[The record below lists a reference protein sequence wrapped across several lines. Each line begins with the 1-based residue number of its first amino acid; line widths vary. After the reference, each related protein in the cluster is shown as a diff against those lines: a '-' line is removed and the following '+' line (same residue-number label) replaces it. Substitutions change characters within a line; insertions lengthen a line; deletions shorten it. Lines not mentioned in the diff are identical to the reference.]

1 MTWVNDVVQG
11 IFLGG
16 AYALTAVGLSLMFGV
31 MRLVNLAHG
40 DLAVCATYLATTVM
54 AAFGVPLWIAML
66 IMVPLAF
73 LLGMLL
79 QVTLFDRALRTGP
92 TAPLLVTFGL
102 SVIIENLLLQVYSAN
117 TRGVLAGNLDV
128 AAAHVGAL
136 VVPWL
141 ALLKLVLALV
151 IIGGLSALLRLTA
164 WGRRVRATSDDL
176 AVARLQGIR
185 VRPLF
190 ATVTGIAI
198 AAAALAG
205 TLNAVTTGVYPT
217 LGALTLIFAFE
228 AVIIGGLG
236 SLWGTLLGGILLGVT
251 QVVVSQVSVP
261 YAILASQLLFLVV
274 LAVRPYGLLG
284 TPQAPQAPQ
293 AAG

>member
-1 MTWVNDVVQG
+1 MTWVNDILQG

-31 MRLVNLAHG
+31 MRMVNLAHG
-40 DLAVCATYLATTVM
+40 DLAVCGTYLATTVM

-73 LLGMLL
+73 LLGLVL
-79 QVTLFDRALRTGP
+79 QLSLFGRALRSGT

-102 SVIIENLLLQVYSAN
+102 SVIIENLLLQTYSAN
-117 TRGVLAGNLDV
+117 TRGVPAGDLDV
-128 AAAHVGAL
+128 AALHVGGLVLPWLAMLKLILAL
-136 VVPWL
+136 VV
-141 ALLKLVLALV
+141 
-151 IIGGLSALLRLTA
+151 IGGLSVLLRYTA
-164 WGRRVRATSDDL
+164 WGRRVRATSDDQ
-176 AVARLQGIR
+176 AIARLQGIR

-190 ATVTGIAI
+190 ASVTGIAI

-236 SLWGTLLGGILLGVT
+236 SLWGTLLGGMVLGIT

-274 LAVRPYGLLG
+274 LAVRPQGLFG
-284 TPQAPQAPQ
+284 NPQIV
-293 AAG
+293 G

>member
-1 MTWVNDVVQG
+1 MTWVNDILQG

-31 MRLVNLAHG
+31 MRMVNLAHG
-40 DLAVCATYLATTVM
+40 DLAVCGTYLATTVM
-54 AAFGVPLWIAML
+54 AAFGVPLWAAML
-66 IMVPLAF
+66 VMVPLAF
-73 LLGMLL
+73 LLGLVL
-79 QVTLFDRALRTGP
+79 QLSLFGRALRSGT

-102 SVIIENLLLQVYSAN
+102 SVIIENLLLQTYSAN
-117 TRGVLAGNLDV
+117 TRGVPAGDLDV
-128 AAAHVGAL
+128 AAVHLGGLVLPWLAMLKLILAL
-136 VVPWL
+136 VV
-141 ALLKLVLALV
+141 
-151 IIGGLSALLRLTA
+151 IGGLSVLLRYTA
-164 WGRRVRATSDDL
+164 WGRRVRATSDDQ
-176 AVARLQGIR
+176 AIARLQGIR

-190 ATVTGIAI
+190 ASVTGIAI

-236 SLWGTLLGGILLGVT
+236 SLWGTLLGGMVLGIT

-274 LAVRPYGLLG
+274 LAVRPQGLFG
-284 TPQAPQAPQ
+284 NPQIV
-293 AAG
+293 G

>member
-16 AYALTAVGLSLMFGV
+16 AYALTAIGLSLMFGV

-40 DLAVCATYLATTVM
+40 DLAVCGTYLATTVM
-54 AAFGVPLWIAML
+54 AMFGVPLWVALL

-73 LLGMLL
+73 LLGAVL
-79 QVTLFDRALRTGP
+79 QLSLFDRALSSGP

-102 SVIIENLLLQVYSAN
+102 SVIIENLLQQIYSAN
-117 TRGVLAGNLDV
+117 TRGVPAGNLDV
-128 AAAHVGAL
+128 AAVHLGAL
-136 VVPWL
+136 VLPWL
-141 ALLKLVLALV
+141 AMLKLVLAVLV
-151 IIGGLSALLRLTA
+151 IGGLSLLLQRTA

-176 AVARLQGIR
+176 AIARLQGVR

-190 ATVTGIAI
+190 ASVTGIAI

-228 AVIIGGLG
+228 SVIIGGLG
-236 SLWGTLLGGILLGVT
+236 SLWGTLLGGMLLGVT

-261 YAILASQLLFLVV
+261 YATLASQLLFLVV
-274 LAVRPYGLLG
+274 LVLRPQGLLG
-284 TPQAPQAPQ
+284 SAQ

>member
-1 MTWVNDVVQG
+1 MTWVNDILQG

-31 MRLVNLAHG
+31 MRMVNLAHG
-40 DLAVCATYLATTVM
+40 DLAVCGTYLATTVM
-54 AAFGVPLWIAML
+54 AAFGVPLWVAML

-73 LLGMLL
+73 LLGLVL
-79 QVTLFDRALRTGP
+79 QLSLFGRALRSGT

-102 SVIIENLLLQVYSAN
+102 SVIIENLLLQTYSAN
-117 TRGVLAGNLDV
+117 TRGVPAGNLDV
-128 AAAHVGAL
+128 AAVHLGSLVLPWLAMLKLILAL
-136 VVPWL
+136 VV
-141 ALLKLVLALV
+141 
-151 IIGGLSALLRLTA
+151 IGGLSLLLQHTG

-176 AVARLQGIR
+176 AIARLQGIR

-190 ATVTGIAI
+190 ASVTGIAI

-205 TLNAVTTGVYPT
+205 TLNAVTTGVYPA

-228 AVIIGGLG
+228 AVMIGGLG
-236 SLWGTLLGGILLGVT
+236 SLWGTLLGGMLLGVT

-261 YAILASQLLFLVV
+261 YATLASQLLFLVV
-274 LAVRPYGLLG
+274 LAVRPQGLFG
-284 TPQAPQAPQ
+284 NPQIV
-293 AAG
+293 G

>member
-40 DLAVCATYLATTVM
+40 DLAVCGTYLVTTVM
-54 AAFGVPLWIAML
+54 AALGVPLWAALL
-66 IMVPLAF
+66 IMLPLVF
-73 LLGMLL
+73 CLGALL
-79 QVTLFDRALRTGP
+79 QLALFDRALRSGP
-92 TAPLLVTFGL
+92 IAPLLVTFGL
-102 SVIIENLLLQVYSAN
+102 SVMLENLLQQVYSAN
-117 TRGVLAGNLDV
+117 TRGVPAGSLDV
-128 AAAHVGAL
+128 AALHLGAL
-136 VVPWL
+136 VLPWL
-141 ALLKLVLALV
+141 SMLKLILAV
-151 IIGGLSALLRLTA
+151 AVIGGLSAALRLTT

-190 ATVTGIAI
+190 ASVTGIAI
-198 AAAALAG
+198 AAAVLAG
-205 TLNAVTTGVYPT
+205 TLNSVTTGVAPT

-236 SLWGTLLGGILLGVT
+236 SLWGTLLGGMLIGIT
-251 QVVVSQVSVP
+251 QVVVAQVSVS
-261 YAILASQLLFLVV
+261 YATLASQLLFLVV
-274 LAVRPYGLLG
+274 LAVRPTGLLG
-284 TPQAPQAPQ
+284 TAQ
-293 AAG
+293 AA

>member
-1 MTWVNDVVQG
+1 MTWVNDILQG

-31 MRLVNLAHG
+31 MRMVNLAHG
-40 DLAVCATYLATTVM
+40 DLAVCGTYLATTVM
-54 AAFGVPLWIAML
+54 AAFGVPLWVAML

-73 LLGMLL
+73 LLGLVL
-79 QVTLFDRALRTGP
+79 QLSLFGRALRSGT

-102 SVIIENLLLQVYSAN
+102 SVIIENLLLQTYSAN
-117 TRGVLAGNLDV
+117 TRGVPAGNLDV
-128 AAAHVGAL
+128 AAVHLGGLVLPWLAMLKLILAL
-136 VVPWL
+136 VV
-141 ALLKLVLALV
+141 
-151 IIGGLSALLRLTA
+151 IGGLSVLLRYTA
-164 WGRRVRATSDDL
+164 WGRRVRATSDDQ

-190 ATVTGIAI
+190 ASVTGIAI

-236 SLWGTLLGGILLGVT
+236 SLWGTLLGGMLLGIT

-274 LAVRPYGLLG
+274 LAVRPQGLFG
-284 TPQAPQAPQ
+284 NPQIV
-293 AAG
+293 G

>member
-1 MTWVNDVVQG
+1 MTWVNDILQG

-31 MRLVNLAHG
+31 MRMVNLAHG
-40 DLAVCATYLATTVM
+40 DLAVCGTYLATTVM
-54 AAFGVPLWIAML
+54 AAFGVPLWVAML

-73 LLGMLL
+73 LLGLVL
-79 QVTLFDRALRTGP
+79 QLSLFGRALRSGT

-102 SVIIENLLLQVYSAN
+102 SVIIENLLLQTYSAN
-117 TRGVLAGNLDV
+117 TRGVPAGNLDV
-128 AAAHVGAL
+128 AAVHLGGLVLPWLAMLKLILAL
-136 VVPWL
+136 VV
-141 ALLKLVLALV
+141 
-151 IIGGLSALLRLTA
+151 IGGLSTLLRYTA
-164 WGRRVRATSDDL
+164 WGRRVRATSDDQ

-190 ATVTGIAI
+190 ASVTGIAI

-205 TLNAVTTGVYPT
+205 TLNAVTTGVYPA

-236 SLWGTLLGGILLGVT
+236 SLWGTLLGGMLLGIT

-274 LAVRPYGLLG
+274 LAVRPQGLFG
-284 TPQAPQAPQ
+284 NPQIV
-293 AAG
+293 G

>member
-1 MTWVNDVVQG
+1 MTWVNDILQG

-31 MRLVNLAHG
+31 MRMVNLAHG
-40 DLAVCATYLATTVM
+40 DLAVCGTYLATTVM
-54 AAFGVPLWIAML
+54 AAFGVPLWVAML

-73 LLGMLL
+73 LLGLVL
-79 QVTLFDRALRTGP
+79 QLSLFGRALRSGT

-102 SVIIENLLLQVYSAN
+102 SVIIENLLLQTYSAN
-117 TRGVLAGNLDV
+117 TRGVPAGSLDV
-128 AAAHVGAL
+128 AAVRVGGL

-141 ALLKLVLALV
+141 AMLKLILALV
-151 IIGGLSALLRLTA
+151 VIGGLSVLLRHTA
-164 WGRRVRATSDDL
+164 WGRRVRATSDDQ
-176 AVARLQGIR
+176 AIARLQGIR

-190 ATVTGIAI
+190 ASVTGIAI

-205 TLNAVTTGVYPT
+205 TLNAVTTGVYPA

-236 SLWGTLLGGILLGVT
+236 SLWGTLLGGMVLGIT

-274 LAVRPYGLLG
+274 LAVRPQGLFG
-284 TPQAPQAPQ
+284 NPQIV
-293 AAG
+293 G

>member
-1 MTWVNDVVQG
+1 MTWVNDVLQG

-31 MRLVNLAHG
+31 MRMVNLAHG
-40 DLAVCATYLATTVM
+40 DLAVCGTYLATTVM

-66 IMVPLAF
+66 IMVPMAF
-73 LLGMLL
+73 LLGLVL
-79 QVTLFDRALRTGP
+79 QLSLFGRALRSGT

-102 SVIIENLLLQVYSAN
+102 SVIIENLLLQTYSAN
-117 TRGVLAGNLDV
+117 TRGVPAGDLDV
-128 AAAHVGAL
+128 AALHVGGLVLPWLAMLKLILAL
-136 VVPWL
+136 VV
-141 ALLKLVLALV
+141 
-151 IIGGLSALLRLTA
+151 IGGLSVLLRYTA
-164 WGRRVRATSDDL
+164 WGRRVRATSDDQ

-190 ATVTGIAI
+190 ASVTGIAI

-236 SLWGTLLGGILLGVT
+236 SLWGTLLGGMVLGIT

-274 LAVRPYGLLG
+274 LAVRPQGLFG
-284 TPQAPQAPQ
+284 NPQIV
-293 AAG
+293 G

>member
-1 MTWVNDVVQG
+1 MTWVNDILQG
-11 IFLGG
+11 VFLGG

-31 MRLVNLAHG
+31 MRMVNLAHG
-40 DLAVCATYLATTVM
+40 DLAVCGTYLATTVM
-54 AAFGVPLWIAML
+54 AAFGVPLWVAML

-73 LLGMLL
+73 VFGLFL
-79 QVTLFDRALRTGP
+79 QLSLFGRALRSGT

-102 SVIIENLLLQVYSAN
+102 SVIIENLLLQTYSAN
-117 TRGVLAGNLDV
+117 TRGVPAGRLDV
-128 AAAHVGAL
+128 AAVHVGGLVLPWLAMLKLILAL
-136 VVPWL
+136 VV
-141 ALLKLVLALV
+141 
-151 IIGGLSALLRLTA
+151 IGGLSVLLRYTA
-164 WGRRVRATSDDL
+164 WGRRVRATSDDQV
-176 AVARLQGIR
+176 VARLQGIR

-190 ATVTGIAI
+190 ASVTGIAI

-205 TLNAVTTGVYPT
+205 TLNAVTTGVYPA

-236 SLWGTLLGGILLGVT
+236 SLWGTLLGGMLLGIT

-274 LAVRPYGLLG
+274 LAVRPQGLFG
-284 TPQAPQAPQ
+284 NPQIV
-293 AAG
+293 G

>member
-1 MTWVNDVVQG
+1 MTWVNDILQG

-31 MRLVNLAHG
+31 MRMVNLAHG
-40 DLAVCATYLATTVM
+40 DLAVCGTYLATTVM
-54 AAFGVPLWIAML
+54 AAFGVPLWVAML

-73 LLGMLL
+73 LLGLVL
-79 QVTLFDRALRTGP
+79 QLSLFGRALRSGT

-102 SVIIENLLLQVYSAN
+102 SVIIENLLLQTYSAN
-117 TRGVLAGNLDV
+117 TRGVPAGNLDV
-128 AAAHVGAL
+128 AAVHVGGLVLPWLAMLKLILAL
-136 VVPWL
+136 VV
-141 ALLKLVLALV
+141 
-151 IIGGLSALLRLTA
+151 IGGLSVLLRYTA
-164 WGRRVRATSDDL
+164 WGRRVRATSDDQ
-176 AVARLQGIR
+176 AIARLQGIR

-190 ATVTGIAI
+190 ASVTGIAI

-236 SLWGTLLGGILLGVT
+236 SLWGTLLGGMLLGIT

-274 LAVRPYGLLG
+274 LAVRPQGLFG
-284 TPQAPQAPQ
+284 NPQIV
-293 AAG
+293 G

>member
-1 MTWVNDVVQG
+1 MTWVNDVLQG

-31 MRLVNLAHG
+31 MRMVNLAHG
-40 DLAVCATYLATTVM
+40 DLAVCGTYLATTVM
-54 AAFGVPLWIAML
+54 AAFGVPLWVALL

-73 LLGMLL
+73 VFGLFL
-79 QVTLFDRALRTGP
+79 QLSLFGRALRSGT

-102 SVIIENLLLQVYSAN
+102 SVIIENLLLQTYSAN
-117 TRGVLAGNLDV
+117 TRGVPAGRLDV
-128 AAAHVGAL
+128 AAVHVGGLVLPWLAMLKLILAL
-136 VVPWL
+136 VV
-141 ALLKLVLALV
+141 
-151 IIGGLSALLRLTA
+151 IGGLSVLLRYTA
-164 WGRRVRATSDDL
+164 WGRRVRATSDDQ

-190 ATVTGIAI
+190 ASVTGIAI

-205 TLNAVTTGVYPT
+205 TLNAVTTGVYPA

-236 SLWGTLLGGILLGVT
+236 SLWGTLLGGMLLGIT

-261 YAILASQLLFLVV
+261 YAVLASQLLFLVV
-274 LAVRPYGLLG
+274 LAVRPQGLFG
-284 TPQAPQAPQ
+284 NPQIV
-293 AAG
+293 G

>member
-1 MTWVNDVVQG
+1 MTWVNDVLQG

-40 DLAVCATYLATTVM
+40 DLAVCGTYLATTVM
-54 AAFGVPLWIAML
+54 AMFGVPLWVALL

-73 LLGMLL
+73 LLGVVL
-79 QVTLFDRALRTGP
+79 QLSLFGRALRSGP

-102 SVIIENLLLQVYSAN
+102 SVIIENLLQQIYSAN
-117 TRGVLAGNLDV
+117 TRGVPAGSLDV
-128 AAAHVGAL
+128 AAVHLGAL
-136 VVPWL
+136 VLPWL
-141 ALLKLVLALV
+141 AMLKLILAVLV
-151 IIGGLSALLRLTA
+151 IGGLSLLLQRTG

-176 AVARLQGIR
+176 AIARLQGIR

-190 ATVTGIAI
+190 ASVTGIAI

-228 AVIIGGLG
+228 SVIIGGLG
-236 SLWGTLLGGILLGVT
+236 SLWGTLLGGMLLGIT

-261 YAILASQLLFLVV
+261 YATLASQLLFLVV
-274 LAVRPYGLLG
+274 LAVRPQGLLG
-284 TPQAPQAPQ
+284 TAQ

>member
-1 MTWVNDVVQG
+1 MTWVNDIVQG

-31 MRLVNLAHG
+31 MRMVNLAHG
-40 DLAVCATYLATTVM
+40 DLAVCGTYLATTVM
-54 AAFGVPLWIAML
+54 AAFGVPLWIALL

-73 LLGMLL
+73 LLGMVL
-79 QVTLFDRALRTGP
+79 QLSLFGRALRSGT

-102 SVIIENLLLQVYSAN
+102 SVLIENLLLQTYSAN
-117 TRGVLAGNLDV
+117 TRGVPAGNLDV
-128 AAAHVGAL
+128 AAVHLGGLVLPWLAMLKLILAL
-136 VVPWL
+136 VV
-141 ALLKLVLALV
+141 
-151 IIGGLSALLRLTA
+151 ISGLSVLLRYTA
-164 WGRRVRATSDDL
+164 WGRRVRATSDDQ
-176 AVARLQGIR
+176 AIARLQGIR

-190 ATVTGIAI
+190 ASVTGIAI

-236 SLWGTLLGGILLGVT
+236 SLWGTLLGGMVLGIT
-251 QVVVSQVSVP
+251 QVVASQVSVP
-261 YAILASQLLFLVV
+261 YALLASQLLFLVV
-274 LAVRPYGLLG
+274 LAVRPQGLFG
-284 TPQAPQAPQ
+284 NPQIV
-293 AAG
+293 G